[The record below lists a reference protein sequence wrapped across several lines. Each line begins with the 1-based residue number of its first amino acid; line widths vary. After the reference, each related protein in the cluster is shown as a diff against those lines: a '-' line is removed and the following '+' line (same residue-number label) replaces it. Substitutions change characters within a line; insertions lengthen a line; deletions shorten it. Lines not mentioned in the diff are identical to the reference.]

1 MFEKLFRKPKAEEKE
16 SRQERQEQTA
26 ELGQRTLIKEASLEI
41 EPRRSG
47 GYMLSTVL
55 AMALAMGM
63 SAEKAKAQTR
73 WIVEEK
79 GFGRQVA
86 GQIFNRGVFEA
97 GSAIDRAHG
106 KKMTQIENDY
116 VMQLTALEDAKR
128 ILDNDYLREK
138 SRIMKA
144 GGLDKETQLQ
154 QLNAWY
160 QSEAEK
166 IRQNQIEIRRQ
177 YEKSKRKEQTKHEL
191 VNSVLRGVQG
201 W

>member
-1 MFEKLFRKPKAEEKE
+1 MFEKFFPKSEGKK
-16 SRQERQEQTA
+16 SGQERREQIA
-26 ELGQRTLIKEASLEI
+26 NLGQRVLAKEVEREV
-41 EPRRSG
+41 EPKRSG
-47 GYMLSTVL
+47 GYILSTVL

-73 WIVEEK
+73 WIVEER

-106 KKMTQIENDY
+106 KKMAQIENDY
-116 VMQLTALEDAKR
+116 VSQLTALEDAKR
-128 ILDNDYLREK
+128 MLDNDYLREK
-138 SRIMKA
+138 SRIMRT
-144 GGLDKETQLQ
+144 GGLNKETQLQ

-166 IRQNQIEIRRQ
+166 IRRNQIEVRRR
-177 YEKSKRKEQTKHEL
+177 YEESKRKEQIKHEL
-191 VNSVLRGVQG
+191 VNSVLRGVRG

>member
-1 MFEKLFRKPKAEEKE
+1 MFEKFSPKPERKEAEQK
-16 SRQERQEQTA
+16 RQEQIA
-26 ELGQRTLIKEASLEI
+26 NLGQRVLIEEAEKGV
-41 EPRRSG
+41 EPKRSG
-47 GYMLSTVL
+47 GYILSTVL

-73 WIVEEK
+73 WIVEER

-106 KKMTQIENDY
+106 KKMAQIENDY
-116 VMQLTALEDAKR
+116 VRQLTALEDAKR
-128 ILDNDYLREK
+128 MLDNDYLREK
-138 SRIMKA
+138 SRIMRT

-166 IRQNQIEIRRQ
+166 IRRNQIEVRRQ

-191 VNSVLRGVQG
+191 VNSVLRGVRG

>member
-1 MFEKLFRKPKAEEKE
+1 MFEKFFPKSEGKK
-16 SRQERQEQTA
+16 SGQERQEQIA
-26 ELGQRTLIKEASLEI
+26 NLGQRVLAKEVEREV
-41 EPRRSG
+41 EPKRSG
-47 GYMLSTVL
+47 GYILSTV
-55 AMALAMGM
+55 LAMGM

-73 WIVEEK
+73 WIVEER
-79 GFGRQVA
+79 GFGRQIA

-116 VMQLTALEDAKR
+116 VSQLTTLEDAKR
-128 ILDNDYLREK
+128 MLDNDYLREK
-138 SRIMKA
+138 SRIMRT

-166 IRQNQIEIRRQ
+166 IRRNQIEIRRQ
-177 YEKSKRKEQTKHEL
+177 YEKSKRKEQIKHEL
-191 VNSVLRGVQG
+191 VNSVLRGIQG